1 MRVIHLRALKSPY
14 LDNKGAV
21 IWEGNTV
28 APAAGIYLFG
38 QSVVFERGTWWL
50 YDQMPFYLD
59 QSNRYRKL
67 TADNAR
73 NMRIVND
80 KVILK

>member
-1 MRVIHLRALKSPY
+1 MRVRHLRTLKAPY
-14 LDNKGAV
+14 LDNAGRE
-21 IWEGNTV
+21 IYEGNIL

-80 KVILK
+80 KVVLK